1 MKKKEKGKVVVFR
14 LWPPYS
20 ALLEEKAKAARMKV
34 NDYARVATMSAAD
47 AGLLD
52 LTERMKRFEA
62 ELIRLRKDVRVTAPD
77 EGGPC

>member
-20 ALLEEKAKAARMKV
+20 ALVEEKAKAARMKV
-34 NDYARVATMSAAD
+34 NDFARVATMSVSD

-52 LTERMKRFEA
+52 LTERMKRFED
-62 ELIRLRKDVRVTAPD
+62 EPIRLRKDVGTVAPD
-77 EGGPC
+77 DGGPC